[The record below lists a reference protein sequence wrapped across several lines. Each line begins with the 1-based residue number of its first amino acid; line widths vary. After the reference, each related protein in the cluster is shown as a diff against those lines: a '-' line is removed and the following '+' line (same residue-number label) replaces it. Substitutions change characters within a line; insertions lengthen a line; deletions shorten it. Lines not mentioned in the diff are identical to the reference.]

1 MNKRKNKSPKLVSN
15 KQSLSD
21 KIKPFIIT
29 PSIDTNKPYKPLFI
43 PPIIDTKSSNDLTK
57 SDSVLRLIIKSTI
70 FFSLI

>member
-21 KIKPFIIT
+21 KIKPFIIA
-29 PSIDTNKPYKPLFI
+29 PSIDTNKPYKPLCI
-43 PPIIDTKSSNDLTK
+43 LPIIDTKSSNDLTK